1 MAAACAIVALFF
13 CAEGQA
19 SCDVAAGE
27 KIFAKCAACHSLEP
41 GQHLMGPSLHAVLGR
56 HAGRADGFVYS
67 LAMERAKITWTAE
80 TLEAFIADPAGYV
93 PGTAMPFAG
102 LKSPEQ
108 RAALV
113 CMFQHTTTR

>member
-41 GQHLMGPSLHAVLGR
+41 GQHLMGPSLHAVL
-56 HAGRADGFVYS
+56 AGTRPRMASSTRSRWNAQRSPDRGN
-67 LAMERAKITWTAE
+67 T
-80 TLEAFIADPAGYV
+80 EAFIADPAGYV
-93 PGTAMPFAG
+93 PGTAIPFAD
-102 LKSPEQ
+102 
-108 RAALV
+108 
-113 CMFQHTTTR
+113 